1 MAAHAS
7 RAELLRLPAVSGG
20 RFSGIGRFAAGV
32 ATPCGPSRARFAAPS
47 PFVPPARLVP
57 GATST
62 AGALCQVAIDTLLFD
77 PCWVA
82 VFFVV
87 TGALERRPARET
99 VANLRAEWRAAVCG
113 SWAVSAVL
121 FPIQWASFRCLPVE
135 ARVLS
140 VNLIDVCWTAT
151 MSWFS
156 HRRRRK
162 HAD

>member
-1 MAAHAS
+1 MTPRALRMAH
-7 RAELLRLPAVSGG
+7 G
-20 RFSGIGRFAAGV
+20 RS
-32 ATPCGPSRARFAAPS
+32 AP
-47 PFVPPARLVP
+47 PL
-57 GATST
+57 
-62 AGALCQVAIDTLLFD
+62 
-77 PCWVA
+77 
-82 VFFVV
+82 VV
-87 TGALERRPARET
+87 TGVLERRPAREL
-99 VANLRAEWRAAVCG
+99 VSDLRAEWRPAVCG

-121 FPIQWASFRCLPVE
+121 FPIQWASFRYLPVE

>member
-1 MAAHAS
+1 MPIFVHS
-7 RAELLRLPAVSGG
+7 
-20 RFSGIGRFAAGV
+20 GV
-32 ATPCGPSRARFAAPS
+32 AITTQK
-47 PFVPPARLVP
+47 L
-57 GATST
+57 
-62 AGALCQVAIDTLLFD
+62 TLLFD

-135 ARVLS
+135 ARVL
-140 VNLIDVCWTAT
+140 
-151 MSWFS
+151 
-156 HRRRRK
+156 RRVDD
-162 HAD
+162 ASSASPGAFPWS

>member
-1 MAAHAS
+1 M
-7 RAELLRLPAVSGG
+7 
-20 RFSGIGRFAAGV
+20 
-32 ATPCGPSRARFAAPS
+32 
-47 PFVPPARLVP
+47 
-57 GATST
+57 
-62 AGALCQVAIDTLLFD
+62 
-77 PCWVA
+77 
-82 VFFVV
+82 
-87 TGALERRPARET
+87 
-99 VANLRAEWRAAVCG
+99 CG

-121 FPIQWASFRCLPVE
+121 FPIQWASFRYLPVE